1 MRQHRFSEEQMGAI
15 LSEPD
20 LGAVVEAERNRNV
33 SAQTIYI
40 WRRKFGVLDAD
51 DVKRLRELES
61 ESTRLKRMLAEHEMA
76 IDTRKEIN
84 RRKSLARR
92 CVERRWPRQLSGV
105 VRSDARAS

>member
-51 DVKRLRELES
+51 GVKRLRELES

-76 IDTRKEIN
+76 IDTLKEIN

>member
-1 MRQHRFSEEQMGAI
+1 MRQNRFSEELMGAI

-20 LGAVVEAERNRNV
+20 LGAVVEAERNRNA
-33 SAQTIYI
+33 SEQTIYI
-40 WRRKFGVLDAD
+40 WRRRFGVLDAN

-76 IDTRKEIN
+76 IDPLKEIN
-84 RRKSLARR
+84 RRKSFARR